1 MLRLILLASLAVC
14 ATVAAAQ
21 SHHAAESADK
31 CTICAPR
38 LSLDGAALWRTEKQ
52 LPSVGS
58 SQTAVLLRAEFTAML
73 GIPHV
78 GLFSTMEFVPADGPS
93 PSITGGLMLSPL
105 PASSRFSIT
114 GGLGFIDARQGI
126 GESNPG
132 EYVVR
137 GWGQLGMQFRTP
149 VHELSLYAQAGA
161 PFSGSKQVSYQI
173 GLSHPLAPYTFHA
186 GF

>member
-1 MLRLILLASLAVC
+1 MLRLMFLACLAVYP
-14 ATVAAAQ
+14 TVAAAQ

-38 LSLDGAALWRTEKQ
+38 LSLDAAALWRTENQ

-58 SQTAVLLRAEFTAML
+58 NRTAALLRAEFTATL
-73 GIPHV
+73 GNPHV

-93 PSITGGLMLSPL
+93 PTITGGLLLSPL
-105 PASSRFSIT
+105 PASSRFSLS

-132 EYVVR
+132 AYIVR
-137 GWGQLGMQFRTP
+137 GWGQLGMQYRTP
-149 VHELSLYAQAGA
+149 VHELSLYAQAGV
-161 PFSGSKQVSYQI
+161 PFSGSKQASYQI